1 MERTIVVKTQYE
13 GIHCWPEAPDEVKF
27 LRSLHRHIFNVE
39 VEVEV
44 HNDDRDIEFIMLKHQ
59 INHWLSLQFDDNGV
73 WQMGRLSCEQVAEMV
88 IDLVQE
94 RLRNATRKITCRVD
108 EDGENGAAVTYSPE
122 SIGERKWEDD
132 EEDDERVELVH
143 QSEKPMTLSEYQAN
157 AYVAIQEHDSTK
169 EEVMHW
175 AIGLGE
181 EAGETLSVVKHK
193 YYGGQYNVEELV
205 SELGDTLWHV
215 GALCSVLGIQMEDVA
230 KYNLGKLHFR
240 YPDGQFDNERSIRRH
255 DLKFSETDEA
265 KLLMAKIKSDSELH

>member
-44 HNDDRDIEFIMLKHQ
+44 HNDDRDIEFIMLKHR
-59 INHWLSLQFDDNGV
+59 INHWLSLQFDDDGV

-94 RLRNATRKITCRVD
+94 KLKDKERVISCYID
-108 EDGENGAAVTYSPE
+108 EDGENGAKVVYNPKALKHHIKNDKCSE
-122 SIGERKWEDD
+122 F
-132 EEDDERVELVH
+132 VH
-143 QSEKPMTLSEYQAN
+143 VSEKPMTLSEYQAN
-157 AYVAIQEHDSTK
+157 AYTAIQKHDSTK

-193 YYGGQYNVEELV
+193 YYGGVYDIEELV
-205 SELGDTLWHV
+205 GELGDTLWHI
-215 GALCSVLGIQMEDVA
+215 GALCSALGIQMEDVA
-230 KYNLGKLHFR
+230 KYNLGKLQHR
-240 YPDGQFDNERSIRRH
+240 YPENHFDNDRSIRRH
-255 DLKFSETDEA
+255 DLKFSDTEKA
-265 KLLMAKIKSDSELH
+265 KLLMTKIKSDSELR

>member
-44 HNDDRDIEFIMLKHQ
+44 HSDDRDIEFIMLKHQ

-94 RLRNATRKITCRVD
+94 KLNDKERAMSCYVD
-108 EDGENGAAVTYSPE
+108 EDGENGAKVVHNPKAFKHNV
-122 SIGERKWEDD
+122 KNDK
-132 EEDDERVELVH
+132 RVGVDNAN
-143 QSEKPMTLSEYQAN
+143 QATMTLSEYQKQ
-157 AYVAIQEHDSTK
+157 AYTAIQKHDSTK

-193 YYGGQYNVEELV
+193 YYGGVYDLEELV
-205 SELGDTLWHV
+205 GELGDTLWHI
-215 GALCSVLGIQMEDVA
+215 GALCSALGIQMEDVA

-240 YPDGQFDNERSIRRH
+240 HPNGQFDNDRSIRRH

-265 KLLMAKIKSDSELH
+265 KLLMAKIKSDSELR

>member
-1 MERTIVVKTQYE
+1 MERIIVVKTQYE

-59 INHWLSLQFDDNGV
+59 INHWLSLQFDDDGV

-94 RLRNATRKITCRVD
+94 KLNDKERVISCYVD
-108 EDGENGAAVTYSPE
+108 EDGENGAKVVYNPKALKRNIKNDKCVDNE
-122 SIGERKWEDD
+122 N
-132 EEDDERVELVH
+132 
-143 QSEKPMTLSEYQAN
+143 QAMMTLYEYQKQ
-157 AYVAIQEHDSTK
+157 AYTAIQKHDSTK

-193 YYGGQYNVEELV
+193 YYGGVYDIEELV
-205 SELGDTLWHV
+205 GELGDTLWHI
-215 GALCSVLGIQMEDVA
+215 GAFCSALGIQMEDVA
-230 KYNLGKLHFR
+230 KYNLGKLQHR
-240 YPDGQFDNERSIRRH
+240 YPENHYDNDRSIRRH
-255 DLKFSETDEA
+255 DLKFSDTEKA
-265 KLLMAKIKSDSELH
+265 KLLMAKIKSDSELR

>member
-59 INHWLSLQFDDNGV
+59 INYWLNLQFDDDGV
-73 WQMGRLSCEQVAEMV
+73 WHMGRLSCEQVAEMV

-94 RLRNATRKITCRVD
+94 KLDDKERAISCYVD
-108 EDGENGAAVTYSPE
+108 EDGENGAKVVYNLNKCSCNRCNDK
-122 SIGERKWEDD
+122 IH
-132 EEDDERVELVH
+132 VEIAH
-143 QSEKPMTLSEYQAN
+143 GSEKPMTLSEYQAN
-157 AYVAIQEHDSTK
+157 AYTAIQKHDSIK

-175 AIGLGE
+175 AIGIGE

-193 YYGGQYNVEELV
+193 YYGGVYDIEELV
-205 SELGDTLWHV
+205 GELGDTLWHI
-215 GALCSVLGIQMEDVA
+215 GAMCSALGIQMEDVA
-230 KYNLGKLHFR
+230 KYNLGKLQHR
-240 YPDGQFDNERSIRRH
+240 YPENRFDNDRSIRRH
-255 DLKFSETDEA
+255 DLKFSDTEKA
-265 KLLMAKIKSDSELH
+265 KLLMAKIKSDSELR

>member
-27 LRSLHRHIFNVE
+27 LRSLHRHIFNIE

-94 RLRNATRKITCRVD
+94 RLRNTTRKITCRID
-108 EDGENGAAVTYSPE
+108 EDGENGAIVTYRPE

-132 EEDDERVELVH
+132 EEDDERVEAH
-143 QSEKPMTLSEYQAN
+143 EGETPMTLSEYQAN
-157 AYVAIQEHDSTK
+157 AYTAIQEHDSTK

-205 SELGDTLWHV
+205 GELGDTLWHI
-215 GALCSVLGIQMEDVA
+215 GALCSALGIQMEDVA

-240 YPDGQFDNERSIRRH
+240 YPNGQFDNDRSIQRH

-265 KLLMAKIKSDSELH
+265 KLLMAKIKSDSELR

>member
-44 HNDDRDIEFIMLKHQ
+44 HNNDRDIEFIMLKHQ

-94 RLRNATRKITCRVD
+94 RLRNTTRKIACRVD
-108 EDGENGAAVTYSPE
+108 EDGENGATVTYRPE

-132 EEDDERVELVH
+132 EEDDGRVEAH
-143 QSEKPMTLSEYQAN
+143 ECETPMTLSEYQAN
-157 AYVAIQEHDSTK
+157 AYTAIQEHDSTK

-205 SELGDTLWHV
+205 SELGDTLWHI

-240 YPDGQFDNERSIRRH
+240 YPDGQFDSERSIRRH

>member
-27 LRSLHRHIFNVE
+27 LRSLHRHIFNIE

-44 HNDDRDIEFIMLKHQ
+44 HSDDRDIEFIMLKHT
-59 INHWLSLQFDDNGV
+59 INHWLSLQFDDDGV

-94 RLRNATRKITCRVD
+94 KLKDKTRVMSCCVD
-108 EDGENGAAVTYSPE
+108 EDGENGAKVVYNPSARSCDRRDNKMYIE
-122 SIGERKWEDD
+122 AHEGET
-132 EEDDERVELVH
+132 
-143 QSEKPMTLSEYQAN
+143 PMTLAEYQAN

-205 SELGDTLWHV
+205 GELGDTLWHI

-255 DLKFSETDEA
+255 DLKFAETDEA

>member
-44 HNDDRDIEFIMLKHQ
+44 HNNDRDIEFIMLKHR
-59 INHWLSLQFDDNGV
+59 INHWLSLQFDDDGV

-88 IDLVQE
+88 IDLVREKLNDKE
-94 RLRNATRKITCRVD
+94 RVISCYVD
-108 EDGENGAAVTYSPE
+108 EDGENGAMVVYNPKALKHN
-122 SIGERKWEDD
+122 IKNDKRDD
-132 EEDDERVELVH
+132 NAN
-143 QSEKPMTLSEYQAN
+143 QAMMTLSEYQKQ
-157 AYVAIQEHDSTK
+157 AYTAIQKHDSTK

-193 YYGGQYNVEELV
+193 YYGGVYDIEELV
-205 SELGDTLWHV
+205 GELGDTLWHI
-215 GALCSVLGIQMEDVA
+215 GALCSALGIQMEDVA
-230 KYNLGKLHFR
+230 KYNLGKLQHR
-240 YPDGQFDNERSIRRH
+240 YPENHFDNDRSIRRH
-255 DLKFSETDEA
+255 DLKFSDTEKA
-265 KLLMAKIKSDSELH
+265 KLLMAKIKSDSELR